1 MVTVETTMASLR
13 RKCSIFALLGL
24 STSSAFQGTSP
35 VWIRCQRRGFPSVVA
50 SSNNDDYSTKDW
62 QNFNPFDPS
71 STRPSSLSSPSSS
84 YNRISLRKTQ
94 MQDLM
99 SSLLDVAGDQD
110 ATTGV
115 LESWKEFLLEPLED
129 DNAVLEADSIYKSGM
144 TRAERYQTYRATM
157 EERIQSARNSTVRN
171 VLQKLSD
178 FVLSNE

>member
-1 MVTVETTMASLR
+1 
-13 RKCSIFALLGL
+13 
-24 STSSAFQGTSP
+24 
-35 VWIRCQRRGFPSVVA
+35 
-50 SSNNDDYSTKDW
+50 
-62 QNFNPFDPS
+62 
-71 STRPSSLSSPSSS
+71 
-84 YNRISLRKTQ
+84 
-94 MQDLM
+94 M